1 MYEAALF
8 IYYRPKNF
16 KTPKNKGID
25 WLTTVLVTVTLFGV
39 VLVLVAMMC
48 SSKYQYQP
56 TPAHKEITTYVGVT
70 IFFFPTIFIV
80 TRWMM
85 VMVRDIM
92 DGMAQEVFAFW
103 GGTAVSLIRI
113 RQKTVF

>member
-1 MYEAALF
+1 MICYHSLKSIYVCGSFYLF
-8 IYYRPKNF
+8 ITDQKL
-16 KTPKNKGID
+16 KTLKNKVID

-70 IFFFPTIFIV
+70 IFFSQQFLLSH
-80 TRWMM
+80 
-85 VMVRDIM
+85 
-92 DGMAQEVFAFW
+92 DG
-103 GGTAVSLIRI
+103 
-113 RQKTVF
+113 